1 MGAVLENI
9 LGLYRAKY
17 VSKSVSDARVSI
29 GEKQLRPGWT
39 LLSKNK
45 FSKQDRP
52 KRYIIPPARSSILR
66 AQSLGISIS
75 VRTHPVGIDGGILE
89 WKGQTDGN
97 GGKTLFF
104 AAKRQ
109 FFWGSIQ
116 QLWGVETGFRVF
128 LIIIETKSRLA
139 ASSKL
144 TTSLARLEFDI
155 RISGH
160 LVALQ

>member
-1 MGAVLENI
+1 MEMVGKPLFPRS
-9 LGLYRAKY
+9 GK
-17 VSKSVSDARVSI
+17 KI
-29 GEKQLRPGWT
+29 G
-39 LLSKNK
+39 
-45 FSKQDRP
+45 
-52 KRYIIPPARSSILR
+52 
-66 AQSLGISIS
+66 
-75 VRTHPVGIDGGILE
+75 
-89 WKGQTDGN
+89 
-97 GGKTLFF
+97 
-104 AAKRQ
+104 
-109 FFWGSIQ
+109 GSIQ